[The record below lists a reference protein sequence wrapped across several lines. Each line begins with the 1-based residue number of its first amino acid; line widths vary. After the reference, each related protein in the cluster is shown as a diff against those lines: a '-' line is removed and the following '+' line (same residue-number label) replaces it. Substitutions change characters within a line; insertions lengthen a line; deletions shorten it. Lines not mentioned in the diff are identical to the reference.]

1 MDGYGLN
8 KRVLKV
14 FIDRN
19 VLFSRAI
26 IVLFLSSRCFVSS
39 MSQSPL
45 LSLTR
50 VYGSY
55 LAMEP

>member
-1 MDGYGLN
+1 MDGYALD

-14 FIDRN
+14 FIDCN

-26 IVLFLSSRCFVSS
+26 INIFLLHSHCLVSL
-39 MSQSPL
+39 MSQCPL

-50 VYGSY
+50 AYG
-55 LAMEP
+55 